1 MTQHVLVVDDEI
13 SMQRLLRAQLH
24 EFDFTVMCVGTT
36 SAAEAALRQ
45 EAYCGMLL
53 DYQLPGEDGLA
64 FLQRVDGGLR
74 LPPTLIVTGHDLL
87 PLQARSLPACVKGL
101 LAKPFEFQT
110 LGQVTMNAFGQAAVC
125 AGATPQW
132 SMRAHGMLGA

>member
-1 MTQHVLVVDDEI
+1 MSQHVLVVDDEI

-24 EFDFTVMCVGTT
+24 EFDFTVVCVGTT

-45 EAYCGMLL
+45 DAYCGMVL

-64 FLQRVDGGLR
+64 FLQRVDGNIWV
-74 LPPTLIVTGHDLL
+74 PPTLIVTGHDIL
-87 PLQARSLPACVKGL
+87 PLQARSLPICIKGV

-110 LGQVTMNAFGQAAVC
+110 LGRLTTSAFGQAAMC
-125 AGATPQW
+125 AGFLQSQSLRT
-132 SMRAHGMLGA
+132 HELIET